1 MQLQKFQRLI
11 ICLIQSLRPINNLS
25 VIKGWVKVNSIIKE
39 ICRLLLV
46 QKNVRKMSFSS
57 EFSKIVI

>member
-11 ICLIQSLRPINNLS
+11 ICLIQSLHPINNLS